1 MAVIAVLCPHCHS
14 DHVIKGGKTT
24 GGKQRYRCL
33 NSACSHRS
41 FVLDPAYAG
50 RLPEVKQQIIDMAL
64 NGSGVRD
71 TARVLG
77 VSPSTVINEL
87 KKKRTPS
94 SRSTERFSRR

>member
-1 MAVIAVLCPHCHS
+1 MAEFAVICPHCNS

-33 NSACSHRS
+33 NADCAHRS
-41 FVLDPAYAG
+41 FVLDQAYAG
-50 RLPEVKQQIIDMAL
+50 RLPEVKKKIIEMAL

-77 VSPSTVINEL
+77 ISTRTVINEL
-87 KKKRTPS
+87 KKKKITS
-94 SRSTERFSRR
+94 SQTTIGFSKR